1 MTVDHDADVRDLVA
15 RVGEALNESGDA
27 VPSITSALQQILEA
41 QGSVSPELLVLPNAV
56 LVRTGSGAETGMQ
69 LSSSMSGTFRFDQ
82 ISALCDLIK
91 RLQTGPADVAAANS
105 EINRIS
111 AMPAPFA
118 WPLRVLGHG
127 VLTLGFALLLR
138 ASPTALLLCFGL
150 GILIGLLKL
159 SPLGGLALVF
169 PTLMAC
175 VVTVIAL
182 LADQHLG
189 FSDPLRVL
197 IPPLITF
204 LPGGALTIGM
214 IEITSNHIMSGAS
227 RLVAGVIQ
235 LLLLSFGILAGAAI
249 LRTSIGDLNA
259 TPSADLGAWAVL
271 VGLVAYL
278 VGLVFQFSS
287 PVRFLAW
294 MLVVLLMAYAGQLAG
309 AAIFGGQMSAF
320 FGALAMTPLV
330 LIIDRRT
337 NGPSKLITFLPAFWF
352 LVPGAA
358 GLIAIVGSTSVSLSG
373 ALGSVAFTVA
383 AIALGVLVGTA
394 AFNSLAAGLRPSGRG
409 GT

>member
-1 MTVDHDADVRDLVA
+1 MTTDHDADVRDLVA
-15 RVGEALNESGDA
+15 RVGGALNASGDS
-27 VPSITSALQQILEA
+27 VPSITWSLQRILEA
-41 QGSVSPELLVLPNAV
+41 QGSVSPELLVLPTAI

-69 LSSSMSGTFRFDQ
+69 LSSSTAGTFRFDQ
-82 ISALCDLIK
+82 ISALYDLI
-91 RLQTGPADVAAANS
+91 RTLQAGPTDVVAANR
-105 EINRIS
+105 ELDRIS
-111 AMPAPFA
+111 AMPAPFP

-169 PTLMAC
+169 PALMAF

-197 IPPLITF
+197 IPPLVTF
-204 LPGGALTIGM
+204 LPGGALTIGT
-214 IEITSNHIMSGAS
+214 IEIASNHMMSGAS
-227 RLVAGVIQ
+227 RLVSGVMQ

-249 LRTSIGDLNA
+249 LRTSVDVLGA
-259 TPSADLGAWAVL
+259 APGADLGTWAVL

-287 PVRFLAW
+287 PVRFLPW
-294 MLVVLLMAYAGQLAG
+294 MLLILLVAYAGQLAG

-330 LIIDRRT
+330 LIVDRRAK
-337 NGPSKLITFLPAFWF
+337 GPSKLITFLPAFWF

-358 GLIAIVGSTSVSLSG
+358 GLMAIVGSTGDSLGG
-373 ALGSVAFTVA
+373 ALGSVAVTVI

-394 AFNSLAAGLRPSGRG
+394 VFNGVAEGLRQRG
-409 GT
+409 SSIA